1 MVSDREKM
9 ISMSSE
15 KMTRCPLVQ
24 RKGSEDQSPV
34 TSGEQEKIF
43 SYNKKD
49 NWNPAITKQSIIS
62 IQSDYSALVQK

>member
-1 MVSDREKM
+1 
-9 ISMSSE
+9 
-15 KMTRCPLVQ
+15 MTRSPLVQ